1 MIDRIQSWRCRKD
14 QKRYIKIQN
23 QSRTWH
29 KVQKIHITSRN
40 LQKSIKFIE
49 KSHKIKT
56 NLEWTEK
63 NQKIPIKAIISRNIS
78 RISYKPPKS
87 QGKII

>member
-1 MIDRIQSWRCRKD
+1 M
-14 QKRYIKIQN
+14 
-23 QSRTWH
+23 
-29 KVQKIHITSRN
+29 QKIHITSRN
-40 LQKSIKFIE
+40 LKKSIKFIE